1 VAAETQTWT
10 IKAALDWTQGYLAAH
25 GDAAPSVSALWL
37 IGEACGLS
45 RVEIYMNLD
54 RPLSVD
60 ERACL
65 RGYVAK
71 RAAGEPLQYITGHT
85 TFRYITLEVGPGVLI
100 PRPETEVLVSEALS
114 LLPAA
119 ARKHAIDSDLTLDEA
134 QAFIL
139 QTQANAQ
146 VTATRP
152 EGASH
157 PLEPSASDK
166 NAEGV
171 TCDSAEGVPTPAEV
185 RLLVA
190 DICTGSGCI
199 ALSIAHE
206 NSLTNVIATDI
217 SAEACALARKNT
229 EALGLTQRVATL
241 QCDLA
246 AAIPEKY
253 IGNFDLVVSNPPY
266 IPTEVM
272 ASLPHEV
279 SNFEP
284 ELALHGGRDGL
295 DFYRRLLKWA
305 KLALKPNCALVCE
318 LHETCLDAAKQL
330 ALTSGFKNI
339 KITND
344 LANKPRVITAFNG

>member
-37 IGEACGLS
+37 IGETCGLS

-114 LLPAA
+114 LLPSAS
-119 ARKHAIDSDLTLDEA
+119 RKHAIDSDLTLDEA

-139 QTQANAQ
+139 QTQTNAQ
-146 VTATRP
+146 VT
-152 EGASH
+152 
-157 PLEPSASDK
+157 PSAPDK
-166 NAEGV
+166 NTEGV
-171 TCDSAEGVPTPAEV
+171 TCDTAEGAPAPADK

-206 NSLTNVIATDI
+206 NPLTNVIATDI

-246 AAIPEKY
+246 CAIPEKY

-272 ASLPHEV
+272 AALPEEV